1 MIITSVQQH
10 ISVTGEKKKKH
21 IYILSLVFLTF
32 FFLIV
37 YFFGWQLLVDNASSL
52 ADAFL
57 FTASR
62 WLHSDVLDAEIFS
75 AIS

>member
-10 ISVTGEKKKKH
+10 ISVTGEKKKH
-21 IYILSLVFLTF
+21 IYILSLVFLF